1 MTGIGR
7 EPTKWLEFLSEASKR
22 LSSSLCYESTLDSLA
37 RLTVPTLA
45 DWCDIQMLD
54 SGGVL
59 RRVSLIHSDPAL
71 VARAEEH
78 YRDRKSVV

>member
-1 MTGIGR
+1 MAGVPLRG
-7 EPTKWLEFLSEASKR
+7 EQAPELVALLST
-22 LSSSLCYESTLDSLA
+22 STLDSLA

-54 SGGVL
+54 NAGVL
-59 RRVSLIHSDPAL
+59 RRVSMIHSDPAL

-78 YRDRKSVV
+78 